1 MEALPVLAH
10 SLRLLLPGIVIGAT
24 GLVLYVCSVVWAY
37 RDARRRGKSGL
48 DVALMVALLVWPL
61 GLLLWIVFRPDGET
75 AGTDRLD

>member
-10 SLRLLLPGIVIGAT
+10 SFRLLLPGIVIGAT
-24 GLVLYVCSVVWAY
+24 VLALYVWSIAWAC

-61 GLLLWIVFRPDGET
+61 GLLLWVVFRPDGGT
-75 AGTDRLD
+75 AGTDRLH